1 MQAIIVILKTVF
13 FQRYEMTEFERSTMM
28 IIFSNLVYFV
38 FLSGKIEVS
47 LQEAKNFP
55 LYLIRSKERRIGD
68 FLGPSPISLA
78 PRL

>member
-1 MQAIIVILKTVF
+1 
-13 FQRYEMTEFERSTMM
+13 MTEFERSTMM
-28 IIFSNLVYFV
+28 IIFSNLVYFG

-55 LYLIRSKERRIGD
+55 LYLILSKERRIGD